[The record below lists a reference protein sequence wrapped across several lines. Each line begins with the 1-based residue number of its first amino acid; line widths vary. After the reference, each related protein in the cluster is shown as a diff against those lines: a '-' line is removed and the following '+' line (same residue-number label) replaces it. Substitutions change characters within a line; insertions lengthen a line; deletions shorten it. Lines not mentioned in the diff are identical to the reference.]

1 MLKHSFEREKEE
13 KKNKRKSI
21 KPITF
26 DTLFSCHDG
35 YKPFYPTLKC
45 LLYRQQN
52 LSYSMLNN
60 TLTAT
65 KHVLF
70 RTTFTKEIGSYAK

>member
-21 KPITF
+21 NPITF
-26 DTLFSCHDG
+26 DTLFSCHPI
-35 YKPFYPTLKC
+35 YKLFFPTSKC
-45 LLYRQQN
+45 LLYRQQSM
-52 LSYSMLNN
+52 SYSMLNN

-65 KHVLF
+65 KHVLSELLSQ
-70 RTTFTKEIGSYAK
+70 RK

>member
-21 KPITF
+21 NPITF
-26 DTLFSCHDG
+26 DTLFSCHPV
-35 YKPFYPTLKC
+35 YKLFFPTLKC
-45 LLYRQQN
+45 LLYRQQS

-65 KHVLF
+65 KHVLSELLSQ
-70 RTTFTKEIGSYAK
+70 RK

>member
-21 KPITF
+21 NPITF
-26 DTLFSCHDG
+26 DTLFSRHDG
-35 YKPFYPTLKC
+35 YKPFYPTSKC
-45 LLYRQQN
+45 LLYKQQN

-65 KHVLF
+65 KHVLSELLSQ
-70 RTTFTKEIGSYAK
+70 RK

>member
-21 KPITF
+21 NPITF
-26 DTLFSCHDG
+26 DTLFPCHPV
-35 YKPFYPTLKC
+35 YKPFYSTSKY

-65 KHVLF
+65 KHVLSELLSQ
-70 RTTFTKEIGSYAK
+70 RK

>member
-13 KKNKRKSI
+13 KKKKRKSI
-21 KPITF
+21 NPITF
-26 DTLFSCHDG
+26 DTLFPCHPV
-35 YKPFYPTLKC
+35 YKPFFPTLKC

-65 KHVLF
+65 KHVLS
-70 RTTFTKEIGSYAK
+70 ELLS

>member
-21 KPITF
+21 NPITF
-26 DTLFSCHDG
+26 DTLFSCHPV
-35 YKPFYPTLKC
+35 YKLFYPTSKC

-52 LSYSMLNN
+52 LSYSMLNIS
-60 TLTAT
+60 LTAT
-65 KHVLF
+65 KHVLSELLSQ
-70 RTTFTKEIGSYAK
+70 RK

>member
-13 KKNKRKSI
+13 KENKRKSI
-21 KPITF
+21 NPITF

-35 YKPFYPTLKC
+35 YKPFYSTSKC
-45 LLYRQQN
+45 LLYRQQSM
-52 LSYSMLNN
+52 SYSMLNN

-65 KHVLF
+65 KHVLSELLSQ
-70 RTTFTKEIGSYAK
+70 RK

>member
-21 KPITF
+21 NPITF
-26 DTLFSCHDG
+26 DTLFSCHPV
-35 YKPFYPTLKC
+35 YKLSFPTLKC
-45 LLYRQQN
+45 LLYRRQN

-65 KHVLF
+65 KHVLQNYF
-70 RTTFTKEIGSYAK
+70 HKENSFLR

>member
-21 KPITF
+21 NHITF
-26 DTLFSCHDG
+26 DTLFPCHPV
-35 YKPFYPTLKC
+35 YKPFYSTSKC

-65 KHVLF
+65 KHVLSELLSQ
-70 RTTFTKEIGSYAK
+70 RK

>member
-21 KPITF
+21 NPMTF

-35 YKPFYPTLKC
+35 YKLFYPTSKC
-45 LLYRQQN
+45 LLYR
-52 LSYSMLNN
+52 
-60 TLTAT
+60 
-65 KHVLF
+65 
-70 RTTFTKEIGSYAK
+70 

>member
-21 KPITF
+21 NPITF
-26 DTLFSCHDG
+26 DTLFSCYPV
-35 YKPFYPTLKC
+35 YKLLYPTSKC
-45 LLYRQQN
+45 LLYRQQSM
-52 LSYSMLNN
+52 SYSMLNN

-65 KHVLF
+65 KHVLSELLSQ
-70 RTTFTKEIGSYAK
+70 RK

>member
-21 KPITF
+21 NPITF
-26 DTLFSCHDG
+26 DTLFSCHDV
-35 YKPFYPTLKC
+35 YKPFYPTSKC

-65 KHVLF
+65 KHVLSELLSQ
-70 RTTFTKEIGSYAK
+70 RK

>member
-21 KPITF
+21 NPITF
-26 DTLFSCHDG
+26 DTLFSCHHV
-35 YKPFYPTLKC
+35 YKLFFPTLKC
-45 LLYRQQN
+45 LLYRQQSM
-52 LSYSMLNN
+52 SYSMLNN

-65 KHVLF
+65 KHVLSELLSQ
-70 RTTFTKEIGSYAK
+70 RK

>member
-21 KPITF
+21 NPITF
-26 DTLFSCHDG
+26 ETLFSCHNG
-35 YKPFYPTLKC
+35 YKPFYSTSKY

-65 KHVLF
+65 KHVLS
-70 RTTFTKEIGSYAK
+70 ELLS

>member
-13 KKNKRKSI
+13 KKKKRKSI
-21 KPITF
+21 NPITF
-26 DTLFSCHDG
+26 ETLFPYHDG
-35 YKPFYPTLKC
+35 YKLFFPTLKC

-65 KHVLF
+65 KHVLSELLSQ
-70 RTTFTKEIGSYAK
+70 RK

>member
-21 KPITF
+21 NPITF

-35 YKPFYPTLKC
+35 YKPFYSTSKC

-65 KHVLF
+65 KHVLSELLSQ
-70 RTTFTKEIGSYAK
+70 RK

>member
-21 KPITF
+21 NPITF
-26 DTLFSCHDG
+26 DTLFSCQPV
-35 YKPFYPTLKC
+35 YKPFYPTSKC
-45 LLYRQQN
+45 LLYKQQN

-65 KHVLF
+65 KHVLSELLSQ
-70 RTTFTKEIGSYAK
+70 RK

>member
-1 MLKHSFEREKEE
+1 MLKLSFEREKEE

-21 KPITF
+21 NPITF
-26 DTLFSCHDG
+26 DTLFSCHPV
-35 YKPFYPTLKC
+35 YKPFFLTLKC

-52 LSYSMLNN
+52 LFYSMLNN

-65 KHVLF
+65 KHVLSELLSQ
-70 RTTFTKEIGSYAK
+70 RK

>member
-21 KPITF
+21 NPITF

-35 YKPFYPTLKC
+35 YKQFYPTSKC
-45 LLYRQQN
+45 LLYRQQ
-52 LSYSMLNN
+52 SMFFSMLNIF
-60 TLTAT
+60 LTAT
-65 KHVLF
+65 KYVLSELLSQ
-70 RTTFTKEIGSYAK
+70 RK

>member
-21 KPITF
+21 NTITF
-26 DTLFSCHDG
+26 DTLFPCHPV
-35 YKPFYPTLKC
+35 YKPFFPTLKC

-52 LSYSMLNN
+52 LSYSMLNIS
-60 TLTAT
+60 LTET
-65 KHVLF
+65 KHVLSELLSQ
-70 RTTFTKEIGSYAK
+70 RK

>member
-21 KPITF
+21 NPITF
-26 DTLFSCHDG
+26 DTLFSCYDG
-35 YKPFYPTLKC
+35 YKLFYSTSKC

-52 LSYSMLNN
+52 LSYSMLNII
-60 TLTAT
+60 LTAT
-65 KHVLF
+65 KHVLSELLSQ
-70 RTTFTKEIGSYAK
+70 RK

>member
-21 KPITF
+21 NPITF
-26 DTLFSCHDG
+26 DTLFSCHPV
-35 YKPFYPTLKC
+35 YKLFYPASKC

-65 KHVLF
+65 KHVLS
-70 RTTFTKEIGSYAK
+70 ELLS

>member
-1 MLKHSFEREKEE
+1 MLKHSFERGKEE
-13 KKNKRKSI
+13 KKNKKKSI
-21 KPITF
+21 NPITF
-26 DTLFSCHDG
+26 DTLFSCHPV
-35 YKPFYPTLKC
+35 YKLFFPTLKC

-65 KHVLF
+65 
-70 RTTFTKEIGSYAK
+70 